1 MSAVISTVALGRI
14 VLVVLVLVAWQV
26 IRILTEILSLPRTIS
41 QEVTDRRRDLLPL
54 GSNSPPAPGDEAPPV
69 FSLTS
74 YQDTRLTAESEIFQ
88 SQPGDDLWR
97 TWRLTNS
104 CQRSLGGE
112 TAQHQLQLPNLA
124 WLAEMDLVNLRLAG
138 PAVLRLSPSLP
149 EDPPVPA
156 SQVSTVTVTSPTL

>member
-1 MSAVISTVALGRI
+1 M
-14 VLVVLVLVAWQV
+14 
-26 IRILTEILSLPRTIS
+26 
-41 QEVTDRRRDLLPL
+41 
-54 GSNSPPAPGDEAPPV
+54 

-138 PAVLRLSPSLP
+138 PAVLRLSPTLLVTPGGPTGAGQSGINCDCDQS
-149 EDPPVPA
+149 DPLIISHSHA
-156 SQVSTVTVTSPTL
+156 GSSRSELSSVSSDIEQRKTDGQTWLNQITLRTLLSVLIKIQSSVHCLTS